1 LYNRRFFE
9 EELRR
14 VDTLRNLP
22 VSVIIGDVNN
32 LKLANDV
39 FGHTYGDMLLK
50 RLAQVLKRV
59 CRADDIIS
67 RWGGDEFS
75 LLLPKTGLAEAR
87 QIVSRIREEF
97 SKERIKAVRGSI
109 SMGTAA
115 KTGMEESTLDLIN
128 KAEEEMYLNK
138 IVEHSEVM
146 KGTLQTIVQLL
157 HDNSLRE
164 KEHAARVSQ
173 LCASFGK
180 KLNMTEDEVKRLRDA
195 GFLHDIGKVVLDSK
209 LLENNYQPTTRE
221 WDEIKR
227 HPVVGY
233 RILNAFD
240 DMLDLAQIVLA
251 HQERWDGTGY
261 PKGLKREEIPKASRI
276 IALAESYERK
286 RSGAGNMAPLGK
298 DEALE
303 AIRQEEGKH
312 FDPALT
318 DLFVDMMEEN
328 CPENEFENPNAKQ
341 CIPMM

>member
-14 VDTLRNLP
+14 VDTQRNLP
-22 VSVIIGDVNN
+22 VSLIIGDVNN

-50 RLAQVLKRV
+50 RLAQVFKRV

-75 LLLPKTGLAEAR
+75 LLLPKTGLTEAR

-97 SKERIKAVRGSI
+97 SKERIKAVRESI

-115 KTGMEESTLDLIN
+115 KTSMDESVPDLIN
-128 KAEEEMYLNK
+128 RAEEEMYLNK

-157 HDNSLRE
+157 HDNSPRE
-164 KEHAARVSQ
+164 KEHSARVSQ
-173 LCASFGK
+173 LCAALGK
-180 KLNMTEDEVKRLRDA
+180 KMNMTDDEVKRLRDA

-209 LLENNYQPTTRE
+209 LLENHYQLSTRE

-261 PKGLKREEIPKASRI
+261 PKGLKGVEIPKASRI

-286 RSGAGNMAPLGK
+286 RGGAGNMAPVGRE
-298 DEALE
+298 EALE
-303 AIRQEEGKH
+303 AILQEKGMH
-312 FDPALT
+312 FDPELT
-318 DLFVDMMEEN
+318 DLFVEMMKKEGPEFQEE
-328 CPENEFENPNAKQ
+328 
-341 CIPMM
+341 